1 MSFSIPENIGFPIN
15 TPEDNKTISVSKS
28 GRYAYISDFRE
39 NGMGDLDIYKV
50 SFLDVDPP
58 YYVMNTKLYN
68 ADSVAIEMNI
78 PE

>member
-1 MSFSIPENIGFPIN
+1 
-15 TPEDNKTISVSKS
+15 
-28 GRYAYISDFRE
+28 
-39 NGMGDLDIYKV
+39 MGDLDIYKV